1 MMQSI
6 CIIHKYAGMRIV
18 LPEKEVLEQLE
29 YELMLLAR
37 HALRPYHRHEE
48 VLDRSAL
55 VLLSRL
61 ENVPPMT
68 LKELAAALRLDAS
81 TVHRQVA
88 ALLRTEML
96 AYAPND
102 GGELARRVT
111 PTPAGHAAL
120 AENREMYTRAVDRV
134 VGGWSLKKKG
144 ELWALLRDFNSEVEQ
159 LEGSPWPRKI

>member
-1 MMQSI
+1 M
-6 CIIHKYAGMRIV
+6 GIV
-18 LPEKEVLEQLE
+18 LHEEEVLEQLE

-37 HALRPYHRHEE
+37 HALRPYHRREE
-48 VLDRSAL
+48 VLDRSAM

-61 ENVPPMT
+61 ENVEPMT

-102 GGELARRVT
+102 GGELARRVAST
-111 PTPAGHAAL
+111 QAGIAAMKATRNVHAQGIERVLEHWPASQ
-120 AENREMYTRAVDRV
+120 REQF
-134 VGGWSLKKKG
+134 L
-144 ELWALLRDFNSEVEQ
+144 ALLQGFNGDVER
-159 LEGSPWPRKI
+159 LEGSPWPRKN

>member
-1 MMQSI
+1 M
-6 CIIHKYAGMRIV
+6 
-18 LPEKEVLEQLE
+18 LPEKILLEQLE

-37 HALRPYHRHEE
+37 HALRPHHRREE
-48 VLDRSAL
+48 VLDRSAM

-68 LKELAAALRLDAS
+68 LKELAAALRLDGS

-102 GGELARRVT
+102 GGEVARRVA
-111 PTPAGHAAL
+111 PTGAGIGAMKATRSIHAQGI
-120 AENREMYTRAVDRV
+120 ERV
-134 VGGWSLKKKG
+134 VDGWPEPRRAHFL
-144 ELWALLRDFNSEVEQ
+144 ALLQEFNSDVER
-159 LEGSPWPRKI
+159 LEGSSWPRSDANE